1 MTPETLRLLNPA
13 FLATVIGHAA
23 TGYAEHRD
31 QGLPFALVFI
41 VPPLVLHK
49 DTRVVLP
56 KMITSKLPDWAHKN
70 SAELAFLPDH
80 ARELQPAVRSAIL
93 VGAHFDI
100 IQFDEDARVRASSQF
115 NPTEAQ
121 KELKKSDEVGEI
133 MKKSQ
138 FIGRW
143 LSVSG
148 NQPTVLSILG
158 VGI

>member
-31 QGLPFALVFI
+31 QGFPFSLAFI

-56 KMITSKLPDWAHKN
+56 KMITTKLPDWAHKN

-80 ARELQPAVRSAIL
+80 ARELHPVIRSAVLI
-93 VGAHFDI
+93 GAHFEI
-100 IQFDEDARVRASSQF
+100 IKFDKDARMRASSQF
-115 NPTEAQ
+115 NPKTVQ
-121 KELKKSDEVGEI
+121 KELKKSDEVSEI
-133 MKKSQ
+133 MKKSH
-138 FIGRW
+138 FMGRW

-158 VGI
+158 VGV

>member
-23 TGYAEHRD
+23 TGYAEHGDR
-31 QGLPFALVFI
+31 GLPFALSFI

-49 DTRVVLP
+49 DTRDVLP
-56 KMITSKLPDWAHKN
+56 KIITSKLPDWTHKN
-70 SAELAFLPDH
+70 AAVLAFLPDH
-80 ARELQPAVRSAIL
+80 ARELQPAIRSAIL
-93 VGAHFDI
+93 VGTHFDI
-100 IQFDEDARVRASSQF
+100 IQFDNEARLRASSQF
-115 NPTEAQ
+115 NPKAVQNDLQ
-121 KELKKSDEVGEI
+121 KSGEIGEI
-133 MKKSQ
+133 MHKSR

-158 VGI
+158 IGI

>member
-13 FLATVIGHAA
+13 FLATLIGHAA
-23 TGYAEHRD
+23 TGYSEHRD
-31 QGLPFALVFI
+31 QGLPFALSFI

-70 SAELAFLPDH
+70 SAELAFLPEH
-80 ARELQPAVRSAIL
+80 ARELQPVVRSAIL
-93 VGAHFDI
+93 IGVHFDI
-100 IQFDEDARVRASSQF
+100 IQFDDDARVRASSRF
-115 NPTEAQ
+115 NPKGTQ
-121 KELKKSDEVGEI
+121 KELKKSEDVGEI
-133 MKKSQ
+133 MKKSH
-138 FIGRW
+138 FMGRW

-158 VGI
+158 IGI